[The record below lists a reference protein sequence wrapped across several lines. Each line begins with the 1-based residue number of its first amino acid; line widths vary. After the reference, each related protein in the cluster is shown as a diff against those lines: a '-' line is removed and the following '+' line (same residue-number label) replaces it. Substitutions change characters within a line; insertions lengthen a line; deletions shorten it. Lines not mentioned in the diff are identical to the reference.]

1 MTQRKRFV
9 LLLVTSAYVAVSII
23 AACVDF
29 FLVPSFREV
38 GHLQVGCYTYD
49 ALMVGVRCRGF
60 PGAVFAEFVLN
71 LPWGQFQTPYVAF
84 GGLLGLFSLAPDELL
99 FVVLAIVAS
108 VMLWAPMAYPLWYLF
123 RSRRNTH
130 A

>member
-1 MTQRKRFV
+1 MLQ
-9 LLLVTSAYVAVSII
+9 LVTSAYVAVSII

-49 ALMVGVRCRGF
+49 AVMVGVSCRGF
-60 PGAVFAEFVLN
+60 PGAALAEFILS
-71 LPWGQFQTPYVAF
+71 LPWGQLQVPYVAF
-84 GGLLGLFSLAPDELL
+84 DGLVGVFSLGPDELL
-99 FVVLAIVAS
+99 FVVLAIMAS
-108 VMLWAPMAYPLWYLF
+108 VVLWAPVAYPVWYLF
-123 RSRRNTH
+123 WSHKN

>member
-1 MTQRKRFV
+1 MTQRTKYL

-49 ALMVGVRCRGF
+49 ALMVGVTCRGF
-60 PGAVFAEFVLN
+60 PGAALAEFVLT
-71 LPWGQFQTPYVAF
+71 LPWGQLQVPYVAF
-84 GGLLGLFSLAPDELL
+84 DGLLGLFSLGLDELL

-108 VMLWAPMAYPLWYLF
+108 VVLWAPMVYPLWHLL
-123 RSRRNTH
+123 RSHRN